1 MQVWKQAGRIV
12 KTHRDWLAFPG
23 SVNYGKVIGSRAAI
37 EKDHERCMDMNGA
50 YVFSIILLVAGTV
63 AISL

>member
-37 EKDHERCMDMNGA
+37 EKDHKRCMDMHGA
-50 YVFSIILLVAGTV
+50 YVFP
-63 AISL
+63 